1 MALTFEWD
9 PTKARTNLR
18 KHGVSFREAVSA
30 FMDGLSVTILDRDH
44 SDEEER
50 LLLLG
55 ASEAGRL
62 LVIAH
67 TDRGDR
73 IRIISA
79 REANRRERRQ
89 YEQAQS

>member
-9 PTKARTNLR
+9 PVKARTNLQ

-30 FMDGLSVTILDRDH
+30 FMDVLSVTILDRDH

-55 ASEAGRL
+55 CSEEGRL

-79 REANRRERRQ
+79 REANRQERRQ